1 MGSLAGLETRAPGFQ
16 PPSWHCSG
24 KGPCA
29 RKSAR
34 ASLTFDHTGCSR
46 VCPGGLRASAL
57 FSAQHSSLRCQVSQP
72 SPTAAS
78 ALMSP
83 SQ

>member
-1 MGSLAGLETRAPGFQ
+1 MGNLARLETGAPGFQ
-16 PPSWHCSG
+16 PPSWHCG
-24 KGPCA
+24 QKGPCVRKLA
-29 RKSAR
+29 RT
-34 ASLTFDHTGCSR
+34 SLPFDLTGCSR

-57 FSAQHSSLRCQVSQP
+57 FSMQHSSLRRQLSQP